1 MKKINK
7 ETFFKNYIANISIII
22 MLCMV
27 ATVTLNW
34 GSVGVIGNKSDEP
47 IHIGNKN
54 SSYVSLMFNVYWGT
68 EYIDD
73 ILKVLDKYNVK
84 TTFFVGGTWA
94 EKEQEVLEKIYKE
107 GHEIA
112 NHGYFH
118 KNQDKLNYEQN
129 YDEINATH
137 ILVKSLINVE
147 MNLFAPPSGAYNN
160 STLKVASELGYKTI
174 MWSKDT
180 IDWRDKDSNLIYSRA
195 TNNLKGGDL
204 VLMHP
209 TEHTLQALPDIL
221 QYISNNNLIAT
232 TVTNTIN

>member
-34 GSVGVIGNKSDEP
+34 GSVSVIGNKNDDP
-47 IHIGNKN
+47 IYIGNKN

-94 EKEQEVLEKIYKE
+94 EKEQEVFIFEKNNLSAKPLCLSVPDVLEKNEFHLYKIVNIAGRIYGVFPGTIDGKRKVRFA
-107 GHEIA
+107 EI
-112 NHGYFH
+112 
-118 KNQDKLNYEQN
+118 DI
-129 YDEINATH
+129 DEKAI
-137 ILVKSLINVE
+137 KSLDVVMDFDLTE
-147 MNLFAPPSGAYNN
+147 
-160 STLKVASELGYKTI
+160 TI
-174 MWSKDT
+174 YPRGNRLYLMK
-180 IDWRDKDSNLIYSRA
+180 SR
-195 TNNLKGGDL
+195 N
-204 VLMHP
+204 
-209 TEHTLQALPDIL
+209 
-221 QYISNNNLIAT
+221 ISNVFYTYYDFETGEIGEI
-232 TVTNTIN
+232 INIKYEDIIGE